1 MAFKENQ
8 RIRHM
13 QILTR
18 MKYVVVK
25 VEGIKVEEK
34 IILTQRCFSLSYLPL
49 MFGALSLSTK
59 EYF

>member
-13 QILTR
+13 QILTK

-34 IILTQRCFSLSYLPL
+34 II
-49 MFGALSLSTK
+49 
-59 EYF
+59 